1 MQWFPRKIEK
11 SRQKWLF
18 VFRLVTAV
26 FVTAIIVILHLD
38 GRAPDFTGST
48 AVATCAAVLVCFA
61 LAVTH
66 YLVWPRLMGPPGQI
80 TLQVLSD
87 ILIAS
92 VLIVVTGGS
101 ESSLVILYII
111 TVVNS
116 AFLGGLKVSFIA
128 ATLATGAWAGIVDM
142 HYYGYLPGLPP
153 LGEHI
158 NSTELAV
165 NILTNTGA
173 SYMVAILGGHLSS
186 QLEESSRALVR
197 SQSSLDMA
205 RELNDNIIHSIDSGL
220 ITVDKQNR
228 VNTINQAAR
237 EILRVSAGEV
247 VGRHWRFFF
256 PELDAYGEIPLR
268 LPHARDGAGGIRFMH
283 VRPVDRAELMLELDM
298 LALVDED
305 NEPWGGLLVFK
316 DLTAISQMEEDLRRS
331 EHLAAIGELAA
342 GLAHEI
348 RTPLSSMK
356 GAWHMMLG
364 GGPGLGAE
372 DSQRLMRIV
381 GREMDR
387 LNLLVND
394 FLAFA
399 RPSAGDP
406 QPVDLCELVESQL
419 EVLRGWKREEASIA
433 LFGGDVP
440 PVWFDRGQLTQVVWN
455 LLQNAIE
462 AADPDRGV
470 KIEVEIS
477 RDDAADG
484 FARLSVRD
492 HGRGISAEHVKHI
505 FEPFYTTKASGT
517 GLGLATSWAILK
529 KGAGNI
535 SVRSVPGVQT
545 VFTLT
550 LPLAGV
556 HGQHPALDGRDAGRD
571 GDGAGAANVR
581 VDAGRDGEAVVAG
594 HGGVDAGRD
603 GEAVVAGHGGGD
615 AGRDGD
621 GAGAAHDGGDAG
633 RDGA

>member
-18 VFRLVTAV
+18 VFRLGTSI
-26 FVTAIIVILHLD
+26 FVTGIVVILHLD
-38 GRAPDFTGST
+38 GRAPAFAG
-48 AVATCAAVLVCFA
+48 AVAAATSAAIFA
-61 LAVTH
+61 SFSLAVTH

-92 VLIVVTGGS
+92 VLIALTGGS
-101 ESSLVILYII
+101 ESSLVILFII

-158 NSTELAV
+158 TSTELAV
-165 NILTNTGA
+165 IILTNTGA

-186 QLEESSRALVR
+186 QLEVSSQALVS
-197 SQSSLDMA
+197 SQSTLDRV

-220 ITVDKQNR
+220 ITVDNQNR
-228 VNTINQAAR
+228 VLSINQAAR

-247 VGRHWRFFF
+247 IARHWRFFF
-256 PELDAYGEIPLR
+256 PELDGYGEIPLR
-268 LPHARDGAGGIRFMH
+268 LPHARDGTGGFRFMH
-283 VRPVDRAELMLELDM
+283 VRPVDREELMLELNM

-316 DLTAISQMEEDLRRS
+316 DLTAINQMEEELRRS

-348 RTPLSSMK
+348 RTPLASMK

-364 GGPGLGAE
+364 GGTVLAPE
-372 DSQRLMRIV
+372 DGERLMRII

-399 RPSAGDP
+399 RPSAGAP
-406 QPVDLCELVESQL
+406 QSGDLYELGGSQIEL
-419 EVLRGWKREEASIA
+419 LRGWKRDEASIEISRE
-433 LFGGDVP
+433 DVP

-462 AADPDRGV
+462 AADPARGV
-470 KIEVEIS
+470 KIEVEIARAEAS
-477 RDDAADG
+477 DG
-484 FARLSVRD
+484 CARLTIRD
-492 HGRGISAEHVKHI
+492 YGRGISAEHVKHI
-505 FEPFYTTKASGT
+505 FEPFYTTKANGT

-535 SVRSVPGVQT
+535 SVRSVPGQQT
-545 VFTLT
+545 IFTLT
-550 LPLAGV
+550 LPLADV
-556 HGQHPALDGRDAGRD
+556 QDRLSSLDGAHAREP
-571 GDGAGAANVR
+571 DGAH
-581 VDAGRDGEAVVAG
+581 DA
-594 HGGVDAGRD
+594 
-603 GEAVVAGHGGGD
+603 
-615 AGRDGD
+615 
-621 GAGAAHDGGDAG
+621 
-633 RDGA
+633 

>member
-18 VFRLVTAV
+18 VFRLGTGI
-26 FVTAIIVILHLD
+26 FVAGIIVLLHLD
-38 GRAPDFTGST
+38 GRAPLFAGPT
-48 AVATCAAVLVCFA
+48 AHATALAIIAIFA

-80 TLQVLSD
+80 TIQVLSD
-87 ILIAS
+87 ISIAS

-165 NILTNTGA
+165 NILVNTGA
-173 SYMVAILGGHLSS
+173 SYMVAILGGQLSS
-186 QLEESSRALVR
+186 QLDISSQALVS
-197 SQSSLDMA
+197 SQSNLDRLA
-205 RELNDNIIHSIDSGL
+205 ELNDNIIHSIDSGI

-228 VNTINQAAR
+228 ALSINQAAR

-247 VGRHWRFFF
+247 IGRHWRFFF
-256 PELDAYGEIPLR
+256 PELDGYGEISMK
-268 LPHARDGAGGIRFMH
+268 LPHARDGSGGFRFAH
-283 VRPVDRAELMLELDM
+283 VRPVDRAELILELNM

-316 DLTAISQMEEDLRRS
+316 DLTAISQMEAEVRRS

-348 RTPLSSMK
+348 RTPLASMK
-356 GAWHMMLG
+356 GAWHMMLE
-364 GGPGLGAE
+364 GPGLGPE
-372 DSQRLMRIV
+372 DGERIMRII

-394 FLAFA
+394 FLSFA
-399 RPSAGDP
+399 RPSAGNP
-406 QPVDLCELVESQL
+406 QPVDLHELVESQI
-419 EVLRGWKREEASIA
+419 EILRGWKRDQAAIELSRA
-433 LFGGDVP
+433 DVP
-440 PVWFDRGQLTQVVWN
+440 PVWFDRSQLTQVVWN

-462 AADPDRGV
+462 AADPARGV
-470 KIEVEIS
+470 RVEVEIARAES
-477 RDDAADG
+477 PEG
-484 FARLSVRD
+484 CARLTIRD
-492 HGRGISAEHVKHI
+492 FGRGISAEHVKHI
-505 FEPFYTTKASGT
+505 FEPFYTTKANGT

-529 KGAGNI
+529 KGSGNI
-535 SVRSVPGVQT
+535 SVRSVPGSQT

-550 LPLAGV
+550 LPLAGG
-556 HGQHPALDGRDAGRD
+556 HEAGASGNAGPSGPSGAS
-571 GDGAGAANVR
+571 GDGASGENV
-581 VDAGRDGEAVVAG
+581 AEEGR
-594 HGGVDAGRD
+594 
-603 GEAVVAGHGGGD
+603 
-615 AGRDGD
+615 
-621 GAGAAHDGGDAG
+621 
-633 RDGA
+633 